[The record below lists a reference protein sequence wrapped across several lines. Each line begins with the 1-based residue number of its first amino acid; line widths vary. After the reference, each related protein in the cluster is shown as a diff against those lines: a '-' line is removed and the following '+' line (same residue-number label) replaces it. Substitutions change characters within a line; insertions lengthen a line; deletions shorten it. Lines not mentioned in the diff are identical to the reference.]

1 MFQSEKGVIMDVRF
15 FKNWNIAQKN
25 NIGWY
30 HEIHVYKKRCSFKSK
45 KYLKKKNNF
54 NEEGKKGQQRT
65 NLSK

>member
-1 MFQSEKGVIMDVRF
+1 MFQSEKMFDFLKTEISHK
-15 FKNWNIAQKN
+15 KNN

-30 HEIHVYKKRCSFKSK
+30 HDIHVYKKRCSFKSK

-54 NEEGKKGQQRT
+54 NGKGKKGQQRT